1 VPAGSA
7 GNSLGELWVDNSLT
21 TPGLNYYTG
30 SAFVNLTPSGT
41 TAAVGLVELATP
53 AETQTGTDGV
63 RAVTPSGLQS
73 KVSDSTS
80 TTSSTT
86 IASSTAVK
94 SAYDLA
100 NAALPKAGGTV
111 TGELLIGTTG
121 SLVFEGSSDDSF
133 ETTIAVTNPTAD
145 HTITFPNVT
154 GAVVTT
160 GDSGTVTSTM
170 IANDTI
176 VNADINSAAAIV
188 DTKLATISTADK
200 VSVSALNID
209 GATDIGGALE
219 NGDLFIVDDGAGG
232 TNRKAPAFRMAQLT
246 YSGVTG
252 DITIASGG
260 TSAIGAGVIVDAD
273 VNASAA
279 IAGTKISP
287 DFGSQTIT
295 TTGVVSAA
303 LGAAATPSITFTG
316 DLNTGIYSPGAD
328 QVAISTNGSGWLF
341 VNASGVVGINGIS
354 TSSASNKLQVLTG
367 GTASD
372 GLGIYGTFTSQG
384 AEQGAINFYGATN
397 AGGPLAS
404 IVNVDNRATS
414 GSSRTGSL
422 VFKTAAGGAN
432 DERARITAEGR
443 LGLGT
448 SSPVAGLQIGA
459 YGTQLRAGSNTYM
472 VPSGNS
478 FCAFN
483 VVAGQDNWI
492 GSNAGG
498 YNQTSGS
505 FNILLAAGHRDTNE
519 PAGSFI
525 GSTRTAAATHETI
538 QIGHMIG
545 GATTGANSTKVP
557 RLTIDSSG
565 NVGIGTTAP
574 QDSLSVYPGATGGIS
589 LLDSVNSV
597 RSRFFIDNNSGVFST
612 GIRTA
617 NYWIDLDSS
626 GLSQSGIRF
635 FTGTGGIGT
644 GTERARIDSSGRL
657 LVGTSTSST
666 IASADFRLQIE
677 GTTYSN
683 SGASFCTNS
692 TTAFQ
697 APYLA
702 LARSRGTTAGSNT
715 IVQSGDAL
723 GYVVFCGADGNDKA
737 SEAARI
743 DCLVDGTPGAND
755 MPGRLV
761 FSTTADGESGPTERL
776 RITSAGSF
784 IFNDNG
790 ISNNTINGVY
800 INNSTSTGTTA
811 QLICVNTEASDA
823 NPPLLLNRQGS
834 DGRLVQLRQAN
845 TTEGTIS
852 VSGTTVTYGGGH
864 LARWSQLPNDE
875 DPSNIFKGTI
885 MSNLDEMC
893 EWGEEANEQLNK
905 TKVSDIEGDPNVA
918 GVFVSTSFDKDGPLD
933 FFVAMT
939 GDMIIRIAE
948 GVTVQRGDLLMSAGD
963 GTAKPQDDD
972 IIRSKTV
979 AKVTST
985 HVTCTYDDGS
995 YCVPC
1000 VLMAC

>member
-1 VPAGSA
+1 MASTHKSLRSSTADKRPTTAIADGQIALNTNATSPGLFFKDSTGASIIKVGPVHVGSTAPNVSPAVGGSS
-7 GNSLGELWVDNSLT
+7 GNSTGEVWLDNSLT
-21 TPGLNYYTG
+21 PVGVKIWNG
-30 SAFVNLTPSGT
+30 SAWVNATPAGST
-41 TAAVGLVELATP
+41 TVQGLLELATD
-53 AETQTGTDGV
+53 AETQAGSDTA
-63 RAVTPSGLQS
+63 RAVTPASLQS

-100 NAALPKAGGTV
+100 AAAVPASGGTV
-111 TGELLIGTTG
+111 TGNLEIGNTG
-121 SLVFEGSSDDSF
+121 SLSFEGATADGF
-133 ETTIAVTNPTAD
+133 ETTIAVTDPTAD
-145 HTITFPNVT
+145 RTITLPDTT
-154 GAVVTT
+154 GTVVTT
-160 GDSGTVTSTM
+160 GDTGTVTSTM
-170 IANDTI
+170 ILDGTI
-176 VNADINSAAAIV
+176 LNADI
-188 DTKLATISTADK
+188 
-200 VSVSALNID
+200 
-209 GATDIGGALE
+209 
-219 NGDLFIVDDGAGG
+219 
-232 TNRKAPAFRMAQLT
+232 
-246 YSGVTG
+246 
-252 DITIASGG
+252 
-260 TSAIGAGVIVDAD
+260 
-273 VNASAA
+273 NASAA

-328 QVAISTNGSGWLF
+328 QVAISTNAVERVEFGTGE
-341 VNASGVVGINGIS
+341 VVFND
-354 TSSASNKLQVLTG
+354 G
-367 GTASD
+367 GENYD
-372 GLGIYGTFTSQG
+372 FRIEGD
-384 AEQGAINFYGATN
+384 TN
-397 AGGPLAS
+397 ANLFFVDAS
-404 IVNVDNRATS
+404 TDRV
-414 GSSRTGSL
+414 
-422 VFKTAAGGAN
+422 
-432 DERARITAEGR
+432 
-443 LGLGT
+443 GLGT
-448 SSPVAGLQIGA
+448 SSPSYRLHVDGGTGISTPQAYFGSSSGYWTFTNAGNPTSRVLLQ
-459 YGTQLRAGSNTYM
+459 
-472 VPSGNS
+472 
-478 FCAFN
+478 AFN
-483 VVAGQDNWI
+483 SSAEEKI
-492 GSNAGG
+492 R
-498 YNQTSGS
+498 
-505 FNILLAAGHRDTNE
+505 FDTNSVSYIN
-519 PAGSFI
+519 G
-525 GSTRTAAATHETI
+525 
-538 QIGHMIG
+538 
-545 GATTGANSTKVP
+545 
-557 RLTIDSSG
+557 G
-565 NVGIGTTAP
+565 NVGIGTTSP
-574 QDSLSVYPGATGGIS
+574 ATPLHVAGN
-589 LLDSVNSV
+589 VTV
-597 RSRFFIDNNSGVFST
+597 
-612 GIRTA
+612 
-617 NYWIDLDSS
+617 SS
-626 GLSQSGIRF
+626 GSGIYLGFGSEQYITSSGASTNNTSLVFQRW
-635 FTGTGGIGT
+635 TGAAYG
-644 GTERARIDSSGRL
+644 ESARIDPSGRL

-761 FSTTADGESGPTERL
+761 FSTTADGESGPTERM

>member
-1 VPAGSA
+1 
-7 GNSLGELWVDNSLT
+7 VDNSLT

-354 TSSASNKLQVLTG
+354 TGSASNKLQVLTG

-448 SSPVAGLQIGA
+448 SSPNATLDIANGGLQLTDTSSSFA
-459 YGTQLRAGSNTYM
+459 ASESLSYYHNTSTQYAEIQFKPQNASTGYIYFKNRVGSALTD
-472 VPSGNS
+472 V
-478 FCAFN
+478 
-483 VVAGQDNWI
+483 
-492 GSNAGG
+492 
-498 YNQTSGS
+498 
-505 FNILLAAGHRDTNE
+505 L
-519 PAGSFI
+519 
-525 GSTRTAAATHETI
+525 TI
-538 QIGHMIG
+538 QG
-545 GATTGANSTKVP
+545 S
-557 RLTIDSSG
+557 
-565 NVGIGTTAP
+565 NVGIGTTTV
-574 QDSLSVYPGATGGIS
+574 DSLLHVSEPTNTSVDLLLVARGGNS
-589 LLDSVNSV
+589 LSSEV
-597 RSRFFIDNNSGVFST
+597 RFLTKNSGGTNVGGAIGYGT
-612 GIRTA
+612 
-617 NYWIDLDSS
+617 S
-626 GLSQSGIRF
+626 GLTLTASA
-635 FTGTGGIGT
+635 TT
-644 GTERARIDSSGRL
+644 IDSAQNVVIDGSGRL
-657 LVGTSTSST
+657 LVGTSTARAISTGNFHIQSEGTGAETGISTTRNSNSASGSNIRLVKTRGSTVGSST
-666 IASADFRLQIE
+666 IVNNGDGLGGIGWW
-677 GTTYSN
+677 GTD
-683 SGASFCTNS
+683 GTN
-692 TTAFQ
+692 A
-697 APYLA
+697 
-702 LARSRGTTAGSNT
+702 
-715 IVQSGDAL
+715 I
-723 GYVVFCGADGNDKA
+723 
-737 SEAARI
+737 EAANI
-743 DCLVDGTPGAND
+743 STEVDGTPGAND

-761 FSTTADGESGPTERL
+761 FSTTADGASSPTEAM
-776 RITSAGSF
+776 RITSGQSILMGKATSDDTNVGFRYTDGLISIVRNSNVPF
-784 IFNDNG
+784 IVNRLTNDG
-790 ISNNTINGVY
+790 
-800 INNSTSTGTTA
+800 
-811 QLICVNTEASDA
+811 D
-823 NPPLLLNRQGS
+823 
-834 DGRLVQLRQAN
+834 LVQLRQGGI
-845 TTEGTIS
+845 TEGTIS

-864 LARWSQLPNDE
+864 LARWSQLPTEE
-875 DPSNIFKGTI
+875 DPSGLLKGTV

-893 EWGEEANEQLNK
+893 EWGDEDNEQLNK
-905 TKVSDIEGDPNVA
+905 TKVSDVEGDLNVA
-918 GVFVSTSFDKDGPLD
+918 GVFVSTSFDEDGPLD

-972 IIRSKTV
+972 IIRSKTI

>member
-1 VPAGSA
+1 MASILKHLRSSTADKRPVASGLADGQIAINTASGTPAMFFKDSNGGVVKVGPAHVGAAAPNAVPAGSA

-279 IAGTKISP
+279 IAHSKLANITAGSVLLGNATNVPTATALTGDVTVNSSGVTAISSGVIVNADVNASAAIAGTKISP

-328 QVAISTNGSGWLF
+328 QVAISTNGTGRLF
-341 VNASGVVGINGIS
+341 VDASGVVGINGIS
-354 TSSASNKLQVLTG
+354 TGSASDKLQVLTG

-432 DERARITAEGR
+432 DERARITSDG
-443 LGLGT
+443 
-448 SSPVAGLQIGA
+448 
-459 YGTQLRAGSNTYM
+459 
-472 VPSGNS
+472 
-478 FCAFN
+478 
-483 VVAGQDNWI
+483 
-492 GSNAGG
+492 
-498 YNQTSGS
+498 
-505 FNILLAAGHRDTNE
+505 
-519 PAGSFI
+519 
-525 GSTRTAAATHETI
+525 
-538 QIGHMIG
+538 
-545 GATTGANSTKVP
+545 K
-557 RLTIDSSG
+557 
-565 NVGIGTTAP
+565 
-574 QDSLSVYPGATGGIS
+574 
-589 LLDSVNSV
+589 
-597 RSRFFIDNNSGVFST
+597 
-612 GIRTA
+612 
-617 NYWIDLDSS
+617 
-626 GLSQSGIRF
+626 
-635 FTGTGGIGT
+635 
-644 GTERARIDSSGRL
+644 L

-743 DCLVDGTPGAND
+743 DCLVDGTPGTND

-761 FSTTADGESGPTERL
+761 FSTTADGASSPTERM
-776 RITSAGSF
+776 RIGSDGNIYFGKTTTSTTV
-784 IFNDNG
+784 NG
-790 ISNNTINGVY
+790 IFFQDVGS
-800 INNSTSTGTTA
+800 SETTA
-811 QLICVNTEASDA
+811 VAVFTNTEASDA
-823 NPPLLLNRQGS
+823 VANIICNRQNS
-834 DGRLVQLRQAN
+834 DGRLVQFRQAN

-864 LARWSQLPNDE
+864 LARWSQLPNEENPAD
-875 DPSNIFKGTI
+875 ILKGTV

-893 EWGEEANEQLNK
+893 EWGEENNEQLNK
-905 TKVSDIEGDPNVA
+905 TKVSDVEGDPNVA
-918 GVFVSTSFDKDGPLD
+918 GVFVSTSFDEDGPLD